1 MQTIRLSDCVTHLAV
16 HKGSN
21 SWAAVMK
28 PLKPPQATANL
39 QQGARRTNHG
49 IKESGMLFL
58 YVQCGDLG
66 CMHTMR
72 QADVGH
78 TDKPQ
83 RTERLSSIEQ
93 RRIDG
98 MPSSSAGS
106 KSKHNAK
113 VP

>member
-1 MQTIRLSDCVTHLAV
+1 MQTIRLSDCATHLAV

-28 PLKPPQATANL
+28 PLKQPQATANL

-72 QADVGH
+72 QADVGREGLMYH
-78 TDKPQ
+78 L
-83 RTERLSSIEQ
+83 LSFNIEIQ
-93 RRIDG
+93 G
-98 MPSSSAGS
+98 QANSLESLPAGFQ
-106 KSKHNAK
+106 
-113 VP
+113 